1 MFNRPR
7 RPRGRFLN
15 IRGQGFVGLLMLIV
29 AVGFW
34 ISAALRG
41 VA

>member
-1 MFNRPR
+1 MLHRPR
-7 RPRGRFLN
+7 RPRGRLLN

-29 AVGFW
+29 ALGFW

-41 VA
+41 AA

>member
-1 MFNRPR
+1 MFQRPR
-7 RPRGRFLN
+7 RPRGRLLN
-15 IRGQGFVGLLMLIV
+15 PRGQGFVGMLMLII
-29 AVGFW
+29 ALGFW